1 MTKSQA
7 YVFMVIMMAMTVVGG
22 MLSSYSSAHAGPP
35 ERPERPIM
43 PIMPKPPEPPEP
55 PELPIMAERT
65 SDYIRIQPETVAI
78 SVPKA
83 VVEVAANEYHYRN
96 NNRESNMLL
105 MWSLLL
111 SISIVI
117 AYFWTERKVK

>member
-1 MTKSQA
+1 MNKTKA
-7 YVFMVIMMAMTVVGG
+7 LWFTHFLCLCALLAG
-22 MLSSYSSAHAGPP
+22 MYSGYTKAQPFPP
-35 ERPERPIM
+35 ERPEKPIM
-43 PIMPKPPEPPEP
+43 PIMPKPPEP

-83 VVEVAANEYHYRN
+83 MVEIASNEYHYRN
-96 NNRESNMLL
+96 NNRESNMFL

-111 SISIVI
+111 SISVVI
-117 AYFWTERKVK
+117 AYFWKEGRNK

>member
-1 MTKSQA
+1 MTKKGA
-7 YVFMVIMMAMTVVGG
+7 YLLTLVLMIFTLASG
-22 MLSSYSSAHAGPP
+22 MFSGCSSAQAGPP
-35 ERPERPIM
+35 ERPEKPIM
-43 PIMPKPPEPPEP
+43 PIMPKPPEP

-83 VVEVAANEYHYRN
+83 MVEIASNEYHYRN

-117 AYFWTERKVK
+117 AYFWKEGRTK